1 MDVDFKEACILF
13 WLVKGHLNT
22 SEETIMSSYNGY
34 FKRLWGNN
42 ERTEYGM
49 EGFEEAYKKKVNE

>member
-1 MDVDFKEACILF
+1 MDVDFKEACRLF

-34 FKRLWGNN
+34 LKRLWGNN